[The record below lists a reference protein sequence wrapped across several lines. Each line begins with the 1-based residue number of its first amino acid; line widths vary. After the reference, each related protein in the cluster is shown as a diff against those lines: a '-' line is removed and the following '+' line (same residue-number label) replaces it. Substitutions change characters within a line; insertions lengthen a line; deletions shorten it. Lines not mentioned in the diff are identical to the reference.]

1 VGLDRIIP
9 GWSLILSLKPNVIIS
24 LWEFGMGLNLIQKKV
39 LKKELVDCLS
49 GDQEILRIVV
59 FGSFVTSE
67 TPADMDVAVFQSSD
81 EDYIPLA
88 MKYRRQTRRVSRR
101 IPLDIIPLRAGITDS
116 PFLREIE
123 SGETIYER

>member
-1 VGLDRIIP
+1 MGLD
-9 GWSLILSLKPNVIIS
+9 
-24 LWEFGMGLNLIQKKV
+24 LIQKKE
-39 LKKELVDCLS
+39 LKEELVDCLA

-88 MKYRRQTRRVSRR
+88 MKYRRQTRRVSCR